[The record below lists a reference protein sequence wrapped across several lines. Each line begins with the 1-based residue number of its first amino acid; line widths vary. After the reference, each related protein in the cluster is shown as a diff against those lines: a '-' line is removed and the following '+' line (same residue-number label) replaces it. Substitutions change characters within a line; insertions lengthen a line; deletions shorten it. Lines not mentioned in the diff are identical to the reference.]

1 MVSMGKVIKSD
12 KRVRIIVDEELRWQ
26 LKAEAVKQKI
36 SMQALVNKYVK
47 DGLRKKEKGEAK

>member
-1 MVSMGKVIKSD
+1 MVSMGRVVKSD

-47 DGLRKKEKGEAK
+47 DGLRKKGEAK